1 MKEIKSRLIL
11 PYGTPEQLAQKYAGK
26 ELSAGE
32 LLIVVNEDDGS
43 FTLSTGAF
51 PENNQNLLSAAPQKR
66 LFSQGPLSA
75 QDQLSAQLSARRGRL
90 MLDAECIK
98 ISSDA
103 GGEPI
108 TLTQQLCT
116 VVNNLSVLSVVTVGT
131 PPEEVS
137 AAVGSLQWRIN
148 EVSSAF
154 TQANSKFNQ
163 RTSALSSTLSTTQ
176 QVIAGTISAY
186 SNNFNQINTKI
197 ASLSSTLSTTQQIV
211 AGIISSYSNNFNQ
224 INTKIASLSNAI
236 TQLNTNFNQR
246 TTTLSNNLTHA
257 LSICDSN
264 MCAITKLNAN
274 LTSYMSNLSNTIS
287 GKYSTKQYVDQQI
300 ARAISSLN
308 SNNNL
313 SSH

>member
-148 EVSSAF
+148 EVSSAL

-176 QVIAGTISAY
+176 QVIAGT
-186 SNNFNQINTKI
+186 
-197 ASLSSTLSTTQQIV
+197 
-211 AGIISSYSNNFNQ
+211 ISSYSNNFNQ

-274 LTSYMSNLSNTIS
+274 LTSYVSNLSNTIS